1 MSAPKMDPIETAHPE
16 EVEKL
21 QLKRL
26 RWTLSV
32 AKKSPMYRSKLN
44 SFKQKSIRKP
54 EDVLSLPFTT
64 KQDLRQAYPYG
75 VVPVDLE
82 RIVFFFHSSGTTGKP
97 ISVFL
102 TNADIAR
109 TTRFQIRGFL
119 AAGMDSNDRV
129 QLIVAPAMGLLFE
142 IPLHRL
148 GAMTILSGPGNTMA
162 QAQLI
167 RDLDV
172 SCVFGV
178 PSYLLHLVEKLDGK
192 TSVKKVV
199 TLGENLTESMRRR
212 LERMWD
218 VEVYNDYGST
228 ELCAGFLECGEHCGC
243 HVFSDNFLVET
254 VDPKTGEPTDDKGEL
269 VFTTLYREGSPLVR
283 YRTGDIV
290 RVERD
295 RCGCGRTSPR
305 LFFEGRIGD
314 MVKIKGSAVYPTTLK
329 DAMFSIEPV
338 SNFQFVVSR
347 EGSLDVL
354 LVRVEANTPSE
365 ALRAEIEERV
375 KAACNV
381 TPRVEFVPAGSLR
394 GERKTRY
401 FVDLRQDA

>member
-1 MSAPKMDPIETAHPE
+1 ME
-16 EVEKL
+16 
-21 QLKRL
+21 
-26 RWTLSV
+26 
-32 AKKSPMYRSKLN
+32 SK
-44 SFKQKSIRKP
+44 
-54 EDVLSLPFTT
+54 
-64 KQDLRQAYPYG
+64 
-75 VVPVDLE
+75 
-82 RIVFFFHSSGTTGKP
+82 
-97 ISVFL
+97 
-102 TNADIAR
+102 
-109 TTRFQIRGFL
+109 
-119 AAGMDSNDRV
+119 DRV

-142 IPLHRL
+142 NPLHRL
-148 GAMTILSGPGNTMA
+148 GAMTILSGPGNTVA

-167 RDLDV
+167 RDLGV

-178 PSYLLHLVEKLDGK
+178 PSYLLHLVEKLEGE

-212 LERMWD
+212 LERMWN

-228 ELCAGFLECGEHCGC
+228 GLCAGFLDCREHCGC

-329 DAMFSIEPV
+329 DTMFSIEPV

-354 LVRVEANTPSE
+354 LVRVEANRPSE

-381 TPRVEFVPAGSLR
+381 TPTVEFVPPGSLSR
-394 GERKTRY
+394 ERKTRY
-401 FVDLRQDA
+401 FVDLRQDAYAICPRARMYGNFVPGSRRTPS